1 MTAGNWGAAAL
12 IAGINSIIAKARDAV
27 QSLAFKTMLALAAA
41 ALPALAVAAILG
53 STLITAVSEAEADF
67 EKATSAARRLA
78 DIRMLIEKESGLIAR
93 LPAELDLRRLHQN
106 ASDIADIARRIDATI
121 ADLTPNERIISPAV
135 AQEIRL
141 TRADMR
147 TTTAGILDAAQRFA
161 QTTALEQF
169 NGPFEAERNVLV
181 ALLDAVRSNIQGIIQ
196 EARTDL
202 RESSQRARR
211 LTPIALFGALIAMA
225 FGAWMIRRYFL
236 QPVTQLTDDVLRIR
250 ESGQL
255 DVRQDHSMLA
265 RTAALASE
273 ASGQRGN
280 FLEVRAHSASKD
292 ARERAGDTRPERGAS
307 ARTDEIG
314 SLSRSFDLLIAE
326 LAEARKGL
334 IAWSEAEISK
344 QCERLDGVIN
354 NMPQGACM
362 YDAEQK
368 LIISNRRYA
377 EIYGLPPELT
387 RPGTSLR
394 DIVEHRVATFEHGA
408 DFVTSR
414 LAAVAMGKP
423 WYAVNELPDGRVIAV
438 SHLPLANGC
447 SIGTH
452 EDITERRK
460 AEAQIEFMAH
470 HDVLTRLPN
479 RIRFREQ
486 MEAALAGVARGQT
499 VAVLCLD
506 LDHFKA
512 VNDTLGHPVG
522 DALLQAVAD
531 RIRACVRPT
540 DSIAR
545 LGGDEFAIV
554 QTVAEQPTG
563 STALAAR
570 LIEKLSQPFDVE
582 GHQVVIGAS
591 IGIAVAPND
600 GEGPDCLLKNAD
612 MALYRAKGDGR
623 GIHRYFE
630 PEMDARMQ
638 ARRTLELDLR
648 KAYALGEFELFYQP
662 LVRLDTNQVSGL
674 EALLRWRHPQRGL
687 VRPGEFIPLVEEIGL
702 IGALG
707 AWVLKQACHDA
718 ATWPGDLKVAVN
730 LSPIQFKSGT
740 LVLDVIAALGASG
753 LSPGRLELEITEAVL
768 LQDTEATIATLTNL
782 RDLGVSISMDD
793 FGTGYSSLGYLRK
806 FPFDKIKIDGSFIHD
821 LSERPE
827 SVAIVRAVAGLG
839 SSLGISTTAEGVE
852 TEAQL
857 ERLREEG
864 CTEVQGYLFSQPIP
878 AHEVRLLLQRLKPP
892 SKAVA

>member
-1 MTAGNWGAAAL
+1 VVGRRVMTAGHWDAAAHT
-12 IAGINSIIAKARDAV
+12 AGITGIVAKACDKAHEAV

-53 STLITAVSEAEADF
+53 STLITAVGNAETDF
-67 EKATSAARRLA
+67 DKATLAARRVN
-78 DIRMLIEKESGLIAR
+78 DIRMLIEKENGLIAR
-93 LPAELDLRRLHQN
+93 VPAELDLRRLHQY
-106 ASDIADIARRIDATI
+106 ASDIADIGLRIDETI
-121 ADLTPNERIISPAV
+121 AELAPNEGIVSPEV
-135 AQEIRL
+135 TQEIRL
-141 TRADMR
+141 TRAKMKA
-147 TTTAGILDAAQRFA
+147 TAARILDAAQGFA

-169 NGPFEAERNVLV
+169 HGPFEAEKNVLI
-181 ALLDAVRSNIQGIIQ
+181 ALLDAIRSSVQGIIK
-196 EARTDL
+196 EARSHL
-202 RESSQRARR
+202 WESSQRARR

-236 QPVTQLTDDVLRIR
+236 RPVTRLTDQVLRIR

-255 DVRQDHSMLA
+255 DVRPDDGMRA
-265 RTAALASE
+265 RA
-273 ASGQRGN
+273 
-280 FLEVRAHSASKD
+280 
-292 ARERAGDTRPERGAS
+292 
-307 ARTDEIG
+307 DEIG
-314 SLSRSFDLLIAE
+314 TLSRSFDLLIAE
-326 LAEARKGL
+326 LAETRKSL

-344 QCERLDGVIN
+344 QCERLDGAIN
-354 NMPQGACM
+354 NMSQGLCM

-368 LIISNRRYA
+368 LIIANRRYA
-377 EIYGLPPELT
+377 ELYGLPPEYT
-387 RPGTSLR
+387 IPGTSLR
-394 DIVEHRVATFEHGA
+394 TVLEHRVAAGNTCETNE
-408 DFVTSR
+408 DFVSSR
-414 LAAVAMGKP
+414 LAAVAAGEP
-423 WYAVNELPDGRVIAV
+423 WYTVNELPDGRVIAV

-479 RIRFREQ
+479 RVRFREQ
-486 MEAALAGVARGQT
+486 METALVAAARGQA

-522 DALLQAVAD
+522 DALLQAAAD
-531 RIRACVRPT
+531 RILACVRPT
-540 DSIAR
+540 DSVAR

-563 STALAAR
+563 STALAVR
-570 LIEKLSQPFDVE
+570 LIEKLSQPFDVH

-591 IGIAVAPND
+591 VGIAIAPND
-600 GEGPDCLLKNAD
+600 GDNPDCLLKNAD
-612 MALYRAKGDGR
+612 MALYRAKEDGR
-623 GIHRYFE
+623 GTHRYFE

-662 LVRLDTNQVSGL
+662 LLRLDTNEVSGL

-687 VRPGEFIPLVEEIGL
+687 VPPGEFIPLTEEIGL
-702 IGALG
+702 IGPIG
-707 AWVLKQACHDA
+707 AWVLKQACREA
-718 ATWPGDLKVAVN
+718 ATWPDDLKVAVN
-730 LSPIQFKSGT
+730 LSPVQFKSGT
-740 LVLDVIAALGASG
+740 VVLDVIAALGASG
-753 LSPGRLELEITEAVL
+753 LPAGRLELEITEAVL
-768 LQDTEATIATLTNL
+768 LQDTDATIATLSNL

-806 FPFDKIKIDGSFIHD
+806 FPFDKIKIDGSFIRD
-821 LSERPE
+821 LSEQPD

-839 SSLGISTTAEGVE
+839 SSLGISTTAEGCE

-857 ERLREEG
+857 QRLRDEG
-864 CTEVQGYLFSQPIP
+864 CTEVQGYLFSKPIP
-878 AHEVRLLLQRLKPP
+878 ANEVRMLLQRLKPR

>member
-1 MTAGNWGAAAL
+1 MT
-12 IAGINSIIAKARDAV
+12 GIDAKACDKACDKTREAV

-41 ALPALAVAAILG
+41 ALPALAVATILG
-53 STLITAVSEAEADF
+53 STLITAVSEAETDF
-67 EKATSAARRLA
+67 DKATSAARRLA
-78 DIRMLIEKESGLIAR
+78 DIRMLIEKESGLIAHV
-93 LPAELDLRRLHQN
+93 PAELDFRKLN
-106 ASDIADIARRIDATI
+106 KYASEIADIGQRIDATI
-121 ADLTPNERIISPAV
+121 AELAPDQRVVSPDV

-141 TRADMR
+141 TREKMKA
-147 TTTAGILDAAQRFA
+147 TAAGIVGAAGSFA

-169 NGPFEAERNVLV
+169 NGPFEADRNVLV
-181 ALLDAVRSNIQGIIQ
+181 ALLDAIRSNVQGIIT

-211 LTPIALFGALIAMA
+211 LTPIALFGALIAIA
-225 FGAWMIRRYFL
+225 FGAWMIRHYFL
-236 QPVTQLTDDVLRIR
+236 RPVTRLTDHVLRIR

-255 DVRQDHSMLA
+255 DARPDDGML
-265 RTAALASE
+265 
-273 ASGQRGN
+273 
-280 FLEVRAHSASKD
+280 
-292 ARERAGDTRPERGAS
+292 

-314 SLSRSFDLLIAE
+314 TLSRSFELLIAE
-326 LAEARKGL
+326 LADARKSL

-344 QCERLDGVIN
+344 QCERLDGAIN
-354 NMPQGACM
+354 NMSQGLCM

-368 LIISNRRYA
+368 LIIANRRYA
-377 EIYGLPPELT
+377 ELYGLPPEYT
-387 RPGTSLR
+387 VPGTSLR
-394 DIVEHRVATFEHGA
+394 KVLEHRVATGNNFETNE
-408 DFVTSR
+408 DFVSSR
-414 LAAVAMGKP
+414 LAAVAAGKP
-423 WYAVNELPDGRVIAV
+423 WYTVNELPDGRVIAV
-438 SHLPLANGC
+438 SHLPVANGC

-479 RIRFREQ
+479 RVRFREQ
-486 MEAALAGVARGQT
+486 METALAAAARGQA

-522 DALLQAVAD
+522 DALLQTAAD
-531 RIRACVRPT
+531 RILACVRPT
-540 DSIAR
+540 DSVAR

-563 STALAAR
+563 STALAVR
-570 LIEKLSQPFDVE
+570 LIEKLSQPFDVH

-591 IGIAVAPND
+591 IGIAIAPND
-600 GEGPDCLLKNAD
+600 GDNPDCLLKNAD
-612 MALYRAKGDGR
+612 MALYRAKEDGR
-623 GIHRYFE
+623 STHRYFE

-662 LVRLDTNQVSGL
+662 LLRLDTDEVSGL

-687 VRPGEFIPLVEEIGL
+687 VPPGEFIPLTEEIGL
-702 IGALG
+702 IGAIG
-707 AWVLKQACHDA
+707 AWVLKQACRE
-718 ATWPGDLKVAVN
+718 ATSWPSDLKVAVN
-730 LSPIQFKSGT
+730 LSPVQFKNGT
-740 LVLDVIAALGASG
+740 VVLDVIAALGASG
-753 LSPGRLELEITEAVL
+753 LPAGRLDLEITEAVL
-768 LQDTEATIATLTNL
+768 LQDTDATIATLSSL
-782 RDLGVSISMDD
+782 RDLGVGISMDD

-806 FPFDKIKIDGSFIHD
+806 FPFDKIKIDRSFIRD
-821 LSERPE
+821 LSEQPD
-827 SVAIVRAVAGLG
+827 SIAIVRAVTGLG

-857 ERLREEG
+857 QQLRDEG
-864 CTEVQGYLFSQPIP
+864 CTEVQGYLFSKPVP
-878 AHEVRLLLQRLKPP
+878 ANEVRLLLQRLKPR

>member
-1 MTAGNWGAAAL
+1 MAAGHWGAAGL
-12 IAGINSIIAKARDAV
+12 IADITGIVAKACDKAGDKAREAV

-53 STLITAVSEAEADF
+53 WTLVTAVGEAETDF
-67 EKATSAARRLA
+67 DKATSAGRQLA

-93 LPAELDLRRLHQN
+93 TPAELDRRKQN
-106 ASDIADIARRIDATI
+106 QYASEIADIGRRIDATI
-121 ADLTPNERIISPAV
+121 AELISHEGILSPAV
-135 AQEIRL
+135 SQEIRL
-141 TRADMR
+141 TREKMK
-147 TTTAGILDAAQRFA
+147 TTAAGILGAARNFA

-169 NGPFEAERNVLV
+169 NGPFESEKNVLI
-181 ALLDAVRSNIQGIIQ
+181 ALLDAVRSNVQGIIQ
-196 EARTDL
+196 EARNDL
-202 RESSQRARR
+202 RESSLRARR

-225 FGAWMIRRYFL
+225 FGAWMIRHYFL
-236 QPVTQLTDDVLRIR
+236 RPVTRLTDQVLRIR

-255 DVRQDHSMLA
+255 DIRPDDGMLG
-265 RTAALASE
+265 RS
-273 ASGQRGN
+273 
-280 FLEVRAHSASKD
+280 
-292 ARERAGDTRPERGAS
+292 
-307 ARTDEIG
+307 DEIG
-314 SLSRSFDLLIAE
+314 TLSRSFDLLIAE
-326 LAEARKGL
+326 LAGARKSL

-354 NMPQGACM
+354 NMSQGVCM

-368 LIISNRRYA
+368 LIIANNRYA
-377 EIYGLPPELT
+377 EIYNLPPELV
-387 RPGTSLR
+387 RVGASLR
-394 DIVEHRVATFEHGA
+394 SILERRVIVGNNFETKD
-408 DFVTSR
+408 DFVASR

-479 RIRFREQ
+479 RVRFREQ
-486 MEAALAGVARGQT
+486 MEGALAGVARGQA

-522 DALLQAVAD
+522 DTLLQAVAD
-531 RIRACVRPT
+531 RIRTCVRPT
-540 DSIAR
+540 DSVAR

-563 STALAAR
+563 STALAVR
-570 LIEKLSQPFDVE
+570 LIEKLSQPFDVH

-591 IGIAVAPND
+591 LGIAIAPND
-600 GEGPDCLLKNAD
+600 GDNPDCLLKNAD
-612 MALYRAKGDGR
+612 MALYRAKEDGR
-623 GIHRYFE
+623 GTHRYFE

-648 KAYALGEFELFYQP
+648 KAYALGELELFYQP
-662 LVRLDTNQVSGL
+662 LLRLDTDEVSGL

-687 VRPGEFIPLVEEIGL
+687 VPPGEFIPLAEEIGL
-702 IGALG
+702 IGAIG
-707 AWVLKQACHDA
+707 AWVLKQACRDA
-718 ATWPGDLKVAVN
+718 TSWPDHLKVAVN
-730 LSPIQFKSGT
+730 LSPVQFKSGT
-740 LVLDVIAALGASG
+740 VVLDVVAALGASG
-753 LSPGRLELEITEAVL
+753 LPAGRLELEITEAVL
-768 LQDTEATIATLTNL
+768 LQDTDATIATLSNL

-806 FPFDKIKIDGSFIHD
+806 FPFDKIKIDGSFIRD
-821 LSERPE
+821 LSEQPD

-857 ERLREEG
+857 QRLRDEG
-864 CTEVQGYLFSQPIP
+864 CTEVQGYLFSKPIP
-878 AHEVRLLLQRLKPP
+878 ADEVRLLLQRLKPRP
-892 SKAVA
+892 KAVA